1 MLNKND
7 EVYLFYDFIEKTHN
21 ELWDV
26 FSKIENFYQNNDFE
40 YSLLKMS
47 PSIILYRE
55 MMNGSI
61 INELEFEKEDV
72 HWKILEFCNKEILS
86 LECLLDKIGC
96 PLEIL
101 KNAIDELVNE
111 RLIYCSQ
118 NKEEIMSIINT
129 EALK

>member
-1 MLNKND
+1 M
-7 EVYLFYDFIEKTHN
+7 
-21 ELWDV
+21 WDV

-111 RLIYCSQ
+111 RLIYCSR